1 VEQAQA
7 WWQSVNRAVLQNFG
21 LQQKTIRHAAIH
33 VLAQNLQPVAHVEQF
48 VSAVPALVAIDIG
61 GQGKTVAGVVCLHA
75 RTHLFHNT
83 RGFMPGMRRAP
94 VNLSPVK

>member
-61 GQGKTVAGVVCLHA
+61 GQGKTVAGVYA
-75 RTHLFHNT
+75 ST
-83 RGFMPGMRRAP
+83 PAP
-94 VNLSPVK
+94 TSSTLPAGSCPECGAHR